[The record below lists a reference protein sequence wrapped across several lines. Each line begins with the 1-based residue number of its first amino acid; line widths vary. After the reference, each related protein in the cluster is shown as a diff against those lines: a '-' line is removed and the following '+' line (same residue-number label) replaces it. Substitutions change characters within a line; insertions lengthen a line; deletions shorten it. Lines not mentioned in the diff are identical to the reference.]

1 MISSTK
7 RRLAR
12 GIGAGLAAVA
22 AFGTLGVSAA
32 SASSGPAPLAGITVP
47 GDPTAAPA
55 TLVASLEGRNE
66 VTAGAAAGQALELIG
81 LQGNTLSYSVTW
93 RGLGTPTEADIH
105 AGVRGADGPVVVPLF
120 TTPPSAD
127 GFASGSVTVTD
138 PTLLA
143 ALRSDPGSF
152 YTDLHTTKF
161 PGGAVRAQLH
171 LLNHPVATSGAAALQ
186 ESVALGS
193 QIYACTAQPD
203 GSFAFT
209 QHDVDAHLTDDIHHT
224 FVRPL
229 AGTPQWQ
236 APDGSAVTGKVVTK
250 NANGA
255 GNIAE
260 LNLDATQIGT
270 STGLLA
276 HAVEVLRLNTAGG
289 VAPARALPPERC
301 AGLGTHLDP
310 PAEVTGLSPGR
321 LIPRHPGRPQ
331 EPEPAQQRD
340 RIRPLRGLRPASGLQ
355 VPKVSRYRRH
365 RRAGRVTQSPR
376 LPRVARRLQRAD
388 RRNYQSR
395 QILVLGHGQGKYR
408 PRPSPVR

>member
-55 TLVASLEGRNE
+55 TLVASLEGHNE
-66 VTAGAAAGQALELIG
+66 VTAGAPAGQALALIG
-81 LQGNTLSYSVTW
+81 LQGSTLSYSVTW
-93 RGLGTPTEADIH
+93 RGIGTPTEADIH

-120 TTPPSAD
+120 TTPRPA
-127 GFASGSVTVTD
+127 GG
-138 PTLLA
+138 
-143 ALRSDPGSF
+143 F

-289 VAPARALPPERC
+289 VAPAGPC
-301 AGLGTHLDP
+301 DP
-310 PAEVTGLSPGR
+310 QATP
-321 LIPRHPGRPQ
+321 I
-331 EPEPAQQRD
+331 
-340 RIRPLRGLRPASGLQ
+340 AS
-355 VPKVSRYRRH
+355 VPY
-365 RRAGRVTQSPR
+365 Q
-376 LPRVARRLQRAD
+376 AD
-388 RRNYQSR
+388 YVFIN
-395 QILVLGHGQGKYR
+395 G
-408 PRPSPVR
+408 